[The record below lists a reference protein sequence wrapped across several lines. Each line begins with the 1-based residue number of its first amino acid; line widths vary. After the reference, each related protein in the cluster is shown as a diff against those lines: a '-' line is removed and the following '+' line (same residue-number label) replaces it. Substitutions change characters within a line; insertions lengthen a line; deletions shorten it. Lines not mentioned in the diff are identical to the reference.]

1 MKAVPNGVFR
11 FRLRSVP
18 ASSRGRLMSEK
29 YDALAL
35 FSGGLDSILACK
47 IIQDQGLR
55 VLGLHFVSPF
65 FGNPEKIDHW
75 EREYGVKI
83 HVVDISDEYAAMMVN
98 GPANGFGKLLN
109 PCVDCKVMMLG
120 KAKAMLTDFNAKMVV
135 SGEVTGQRPMSQRR
149 DALHLISKT
158 ADVRDVLLRPLCA
171 LKLDPTPVEKAGLVD
186 RERLLDISGRGRK
199 AQLRLAGE
207 YGFKD
212 IPSPAGGCQLT
223 EVESSARYF
232 QVMKNLESPTAGD
245 FRFCN
250 AGRQYWSGGK
260 WLAVGRNKEDN
271 ERIAAAA
278 SATDMAFKVKG
289 FPGPLAVAR
298 VKADTG
304 WDHESVQ
311 DAAAFMASFSPKAK
325 KAGGPVTVMVEQGRV
340 VMEIEVVPA
349 RDAKLGWKEPDLEGF
364 KEWKADHAG

>member
-47 IIQDQGLR
+47 VVQDQGLK

-65 FGNPEKIDHW
+65 FGFPEKIDHW
-75 EREYGVKI
+75 QMEYGVE
-83 HVVDISDEYAAMMVN
+83 VRPVDVSDQYAEMIVN
-98 GPANGFGKLLN
+98 GPENGFGKLLN
-109 PCVDCKVMMLG
+109 PCVDCKIMML
-120 KAKAMLTDFNAKMVV
+120 KRAKAMLGEFSARMII

-149 DALHLISKT
+149 DALNLISKS

-171 LKLDPTPVEKAGLVD
+171 RKLDPTPMELAGLVD
-186 RERLLDISGRGRK
+186 RERLLDLGGRGRK
-199 AQLRLAGE
+199 VQLRMAGE
-207 YGFKD
+207 YGFTD
-212 IPSPAGGCQLT
+212 IPSPGGGCQLT
-223 EVESSARYF
+223 EVESSARYY
-232 QVMKNLESPTAGD
+232 QVLKNVASPTAAD
-245 FRFCN
+245 FKFCN
-250 AGRQYWSGGK
+250 AGRQYWAGGK
-260 WLAVGRNKEDN
+260 WLAIGRNREDN
-271 ERIAAAA
+271 ERVAALA
-278 SATDMAFKVKG
+278 SETDMAFKVKG

-298 VKADTG
+298 IRPDTA
-304 WDHESVQ
+304 WEHESVQ

-340 VMEIEVVPA
+340 VMEVEVVPA

-364 KEWKADHAG
+364 KEWKADYAG

>member
-1 MKAVPNGVFR
+1 MNDN
-11 FRLRSVP
+11 
-18 ASSRGRLMSEK
+18 

-47 IIQDQGLR
+47 VIQDQGLK

-65 FGNPEKIDHW
+65 FGFPEKVDFW
-75 EREYGVKI
+75 AKAYGIEVRT
-83 HVVDISDEYAAMMVN
+83 VDISDQYVEMIAG

-109 PCVDCKVMMLG
+109 PCVDCKIMMLR
-120 KAKAMLTDFNAKMVV
+120 KAKALLGDFNAGIVV

-149 DALHLISKT
+149 DALNLISKS

-171 LKLDPTPVEKAGLVD
+171 LRLDPTPVEEAGLVD

-199 AQLRLAGE
+199 EQLRMAEE
-207 YGFKD
+207 YGFTD
-212 IPSPAGGCQLT
+212 IPSPGGGCQLT
-223 EVESSARYF
+223 EIESSARYY
-232 QVMKNLESPTAGD
+232 QVLKNVDSPTAGD

-260 WLAVGRNKEDN
+260 WLVVGRNMDDN
-271 ERIAAAA
+271 ERIAAGA

-298 VKADTG
+298 VG
-304 WDHESVQ
+304 PSNPWDHESVR
-311 DAAAFMASFSPKAK
+311 DAAAFMASFSPKAR
-325 KAGGPVTVMVEQGRV
+325 KAGGPVKVMVEQGRV
-340 VMEIEVVPA
+340 VLEVETTPSRETA
-349 RDAKLGWKEPDLEGF
+349 MNWKEPDLEGL
-364 KEWKADHAG
+364 KEWKAKHAG